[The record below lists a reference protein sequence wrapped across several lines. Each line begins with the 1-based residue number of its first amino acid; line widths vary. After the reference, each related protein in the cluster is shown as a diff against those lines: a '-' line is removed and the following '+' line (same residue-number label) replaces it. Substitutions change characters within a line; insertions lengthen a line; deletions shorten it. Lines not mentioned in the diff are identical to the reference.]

1 MFGKMNPRMMRQ
13 MMKQMGIKME
23 QLQNVEEVTITTKDK
38 RYVLKDPEVTVI
50 NAPGQKSYQVVGDA
64 IVEEA
69 IVEEKVTE
77 GIKEEIE
84 IKDIELVAQQANV
97 SKKKAKE
104 ALTKSG
110 GDLAEAI
117 LSLQHSA

>member
-23 QLQNVEEVTITTKDK
+23 QLRNVEEVTITTKDK
-38 RYVLKDPEVTVI
+38 RYVLKNPEVTVI
-50 NAPGQKSYQVVGDA
+50 NAQGQKSYQVVGDA

-69 IVEEKVTE
+69 IVEEKAT
-77 GIKEEIE
+77 EEIE